1 MPLDLSLLL
10 ANKHPDKLI
19 YSGTAL
25 LKHFQYYGVTL
36 ENKTVF
42 FIRCVTA
49 PRLTLTL
56 NVVLHKKIYV

>member
-19 YSGTAL
+19 DSGTAL
-25 LKHFQYYGVTL
+25 LKKFQYYGVTL

-42 FIRCVTA
+42 LSGV
-49 PRLTLTL
+49 
-56 NVVLHKKIYV
+56 